1 MVREDYQGLGIASY
15 LLQELEKIA
24 TENGFKSFAASVL
37 KENSKMIHVFK
48 KKYPNAKVSLSTE
61 DDYRIQMDFYDAI
74 EHPGDW
80 FG

>member
-1 MVREDYQGLGIASY
+1 
-15 LLQELEKIA
+15 
-24 TENGFKSFAASVL
+24 
-37 KENSKMIHVFK
+37 MIHVFK
-48 KKYPNAKVSLSTE
+48 KKYPNAKVSLSAE